1 MTWHLAF
8 QIVGFALLALA
19 VTGIVADTVKR
30 KRGTNQ

>member
-8 QIVGFALLALA
+8 QIAGFVLLALA

-30 KRGTNQ
+30 RAP